1 MKEYIGGQAVVE
13 GVMMASRKKLAVAVR
28 KENGK
33 IVIKKEKR
41 SNIAEKFRKTIF
53 LRGLISL
60 FEMLVIGTKA
70 LTWSSNQQLEKDEEI
85 GGWGIFFMLLI
96 SLGVGVG
103 LFILLPLWL
112 SKFVSD
118 DRIWFNVADGF
129 WRITLFIGYL
139 WVISRF
145 EDIKRVFQ
153 YHGAEHKAVNCYE
166 AGKELTVKN
175 VKKFSKIHPR
185 CGTSFIFIV
194 LIISIILFS
203 LVWSESWYLKFLYR
217 ILLIPIIA
225 MISYEILRLNSRK
238 PNRILRFLTTP
249 GLWLQKITTNE
260 PDNEQIKVGI
270 KALKAVM

>member
-28 KENGK
+28 KQNGS
-33 IVIKKEKR
+33 IVIRKEKR

-60 FEMLVIGTKA
+60 FEMLIIGTKA

-85 GGWGIFFMLLI
+85 GGWGVFFMILFSFVI
-96 SLGVGVG
+96 GIG

-112 SKFVSD
+112 SKFFSD
-118 DRIWFNVADGF
+118 DRILFNIADGF
-129 WRITLFIGYL
+129 WRVALFIGYL
-139 WVISRF
+139 WLISRF
-145 EDIKRVFQ
+145 DDIKRVFQ

-166 AGKELTVKN
+166 AGKPLTVKN
-175 VKKFSKIHPR
+175 VKKFSTIHPR

-203 LVWSESWYLKFLYR
+203 IVWSESWFLKFLYR
-217 ILLIPIIA
+217 ILLIPVIA
-225 MISYEILRLNSRK
+225 MVSYEILRLNSR
-238 PNRILRFLTTP
+238 NTNNVLGILTTP

-260 PDNEQIKVGI
+260 PDDKQIEVSI